1 MTPTLRLQMQT
12 SVIWPMR
19 AYFRPRHLRTCMI
32 WVPKSSW
39 LSSACLPA
47 IATTFSRWPWIC
59 WKHAGKIAASC
70 AGLLLKMQPSK
81 YHFSHIGRC
90 SIQIVTLPY
99 PDDPQCV
106 VEVPGM
112 IKVNPIPKK
121 DKQRLKLARNIVSTR
136 SLLAWILDECGKCH
150 V

>member
-1 MTPTLRLQMQT
+1 
-12 SVIWPMR
+12 
-19 AYFRPRHLRTCMI
+19 
-32 WVPKSSW
+32 
-39 LSSACLPA
+39 
-47 IATTFSRWPWIC
+47 
-59 WKHAGKIAASC
+59 
-70 AGLLLKMQPSK
+70 MQPSK

-99 PDDPQCV
+99 PHDPQCV